1 MIRNVPKVPV
11 HAGVAVRFGAAGPL
25 SAATVDFIR
34 NTTHTSRR
42 DAAGIRTTKGANERR
57 ARCFAMRESEV
68 FTADADL
75 TEATAPSRVSRF
87 LKALGPGLVTGA
99 ADDDPSG
106 IGTHSQVGA
115 EFGYGLSW
123 TFVLSFPLMVAIQ
136 QVAAE
141 IGRIT
146 GAGIA
151 RNLRRHYP
159 LPMLWA
165 MVSLLLIA
173 NVINLGADL
182 AAMGAALALLIGGWS
197 GLYTLLFGIVC
208 IVLEVL
214 LSYPRYAA
222 ILKWTTLSLFTYVG
236 VVLVANVP
244 WGRALASLVIPE
256 IRLDLAYATAVV
268 AILGTTISPY
278 LFFWQ
283 AGQEVEEEHRH
294 HAKPLCLAPKS
305 AGPELAR
312 IRVDTL
318 TGMAFSTLISLAIV
332 FATAATLN
340 ANGVHDIATSAQAAE
355 ALRPIAGQFAFALFA
370 AGIIGTGL
378 LAVPVLAGS
387 AAYAITEMA
396 GVAGSLDAK
405 PLSARLFYGA
415 IAATTL
421 SGAALSGIGID
432 PARALYW
439 AAVVNGILAGPLMAV
454 MMVIARNP
462 RAMGRLT
469 ISRSQTLM
477 GWTATAVMLGA
488 SAAFLVFLAI
498 AS

>member
-1 MIRNVPKVPV
+1 MTETETAEVDSPK
-11 HAGVAVRFGAAGPL
+11 
-25 SAATVDFIR
+25 
-34 NTTHTSRR
+34 
-42 DAAGIRTTKGANERR
+42 GIKG
-57 ARCFAMRESEV
+57 
-68 FTADADL
+68 L
-75 TEATAPSRVSRF
+75 
-87 LKALGPGLVTGA
+87 LKALGPGLITGA

-136 QVAAE
+136 QIAAE
-141 IGRIT
+141 IGRVT

-151 RNLRRHYP
+151 RNLRRHYSRP
-159 LPMLWA
+159 ILWT

-182 AAMGAALALLIGGWS
+182 SAMGAALALLIGGN
-197 GLYTLLFGIVC
+197 GALYTLLFGIVC
-208 IVLEVL
+208 IVLEVG

-222 ILKWTTLSLFTYVG
+222 ILKWTTLSLFTYFA
-236 VVLVANVP
+236 VVAVTNVP
-244 WGRALASLVIPE
+244 WLHALRSLVVPE
-256 IRLDLAYATAVV
+256 LQFNTAYATAFV

-283 AGQEVEEEHRH
+283 AGQEIEEQHRH
-294 HAKPLCLAPKS
+294 HAKPLCLTAAT
-305 AGPELAR
+305 AGPELRR
-312 IRVDTL
+312 IRIDTL

-332 FATAATLN
+332 FATAATLH
-340 ANGVHDIATSAQAAE
+340 ASGVRDIATSSQAAE
-355 ALRPIAGQFAFALFA
+355 ALRPIAGQFAFAMFA

-387 AAYAITEMA
+387 AAYAVTEMA
-396 GVAGSLDAK
+396 GIAGSLDAK
-405 PLSARLFYGA
+405 PLSAKLFYGT

-421 SGAALSGIGID
+421 AGASLNGIGID

-439 AAVVNGILAGPLMAV
+439 AAVVNGVLAGPLMVV
-454 MMVIARNP
+454 MMLIVRNP

-469 ISRSQTLM
+469 VSRRQAFF
-477 GWTATAVMLGA
+477 GWLATGVMIAASVLFLGFVIA
-488 SAAFLVFLAI
+488 GSA
-498 AS
+498 